1 MRIGLLHPGE
11 MGAAF
16 GAVLTSTGH
25 EVFWVS
31 SGRSAATLERA
42 RSASLVELGTF
53 AELAAVQAD
62 VILSICPPHAAV
74 DVALSQSEFPGIYVD
89 ANAVAPATAV
99 TIADTVP
106 RCVDGSIVG
115 APPSDG
121 RTTHLYLS
129 GSADTATVAELFTG
143 TNVEARVVSDEIGA
157 ASALKM
163 AYAAWTKGSAAL
175 LLAVRE
181 AARVAGVEA
190 DLLDEWRRSS
200 PELLDRAA
208 AANRSAI
215 DKGWRW
221 VGEMEEIAEFFEEV
235 GVPDGFHL
243 AAAEIYRQFP
253 RVQALDEPG

>member
-16 GAVLTSTGH
+16 GAVLRSRGH

-31 SGRSAATLERA
+31 SGRSTETRERA
-42 RSASLVELGTF
+42 RRAGLDELGTF

-62 VILSICPPHAAV
+62 VILSICPPAV
-74 DVALSQSEFPGIYVD
+74 AVEVALSQTDFPGIYVD
-89 ANAVAPATAV
+89 ANAVAPATVV

-115 APPSDG
+115 PPPIDG
-121 RTTHLYLS
+121 GTPRLYLS
-129 GSADTATVAELFTG
+129 GSADAVAVAELFTG
-143 TNVEARVVSDEIGA
+143 TNVQARVVSAEIGA

-175 LLAVRE
+175 LLAVLD
-181 AARVAGVEA
+181 AARAGGVEA
-190 DLLDEWRRSS
+190 DLLAEWQRSW

-208 AANRSAI
+208 AANRSAT

-221 VGEMEEIAEFFEEV
+221 VGEMEEIADFFAAV
-235 GVPDGFHL
+235 GVPDGFHR

-253 RVQALDEPG
+253 RVQALDEPE